1 MAIEPKLPKNPA
13 LPKKRQVRLST
24 RDLKAKKNPR
34 GGAQKKEI
42 IDPIG
47 LTSNR
52 NTTTGFNL

>member
-1 MAIEPKLPKNPA
+1 MAIEPKLAKNPA
-13 LPKKRQVRLST
+13 LPKKRQARLST

-42 IDPIG
+42 TDLSA

-52 NTTTGFNL
+52 SRLD